1 VAADP
6 KQINV
11 ISTYQMDIIA
21 KIQSALP
28 NVTGLCFNKDDSV
41 LAATSSDGTAY
52 RYNMFTFK
60 RLNDSII
67 DRESNF
73 TSSMFLDIHGDRDN
87 ARLIYVG
94 SCKNPQDKKKE
105 GGLIRINDIHDVTNF
120 SETLQDQT
128 PQLALENK
136 ATHKTRPLFRDDNP
150 VLQVNGVCKIAP
162 HKGLSPE
169 MAGLTS
175 IAIGTNRGTINL
187 MGMYPDQIGTDKLH

>member
-1 VAADP
+1 
-6 KQINV
+6 
-11 ISTYQMDIIA
+11 MDIIA

-28 NVTGLCFNKDDSV
+28 NVTGLCFNNDDSV
-41 LAATSSDGTAY
+41 LAATSSDGTVY

-94 SCKNPQDKKKE
+94 SSKNPDKKKE

-120 SETLQDQT
+120 SETL
-128 PQLALENK
+128 
-136 ATHKTRPLFRDDNP
+136 
-150 VLQVNGVCKIAP
+150 
-162 HKGLSPE
+162 
-169 MAGLTS
+169 
-175 IAIGTNRGTINL
+175 
-187 MGMYPDQIGTDKLH
+187 